1 MPENAAA
8 EGGFGLGAGEAF
20 GGGVGTG
27 SVSASDVGGAFG
39 GGTAADFGG
48 GEGRGGF
55 SNPAAQA
62 AAASNAVSAAEA
74 VFSNAGIQ
82 NGILGMMGLAPGMP
96 AGSPAQSMAPSL
108 SAPAPAQGFNPED
121 VFGMMA
127 PSINPSTGGLLAG
140 SPTSGTAP
148 AVDNSSYA
156 MPEIAAPNV
165 SMPSVPAQIYAPPV
179 SPGPPPES
187 AFRDQSFNP
196 EAAFGMMAPSM
207 NPTTGGLLTGNMAMD
222 TAPVADTAPAMQDP
236 IASYGTGTSAMSV
249 DPAAI
254 GGDLTGI
261 LGTPSQAPSVA
272 TTAPA
277 SVSPASAPEMS
288 QSMTSR
294 PQARPTDDR
303 SFLGRVVDDVQMAL
317 SVNPFA
323 SREQQAQSL
332 IDRGWNPTDVSN
344 FMARSINTDRAS
356 RAAVENA
363 IGARDYTPEQQKP
376 AVPTSA
382 AVASTPQGFFVPRRA
397 MRGY

>member
-8 EGGFGLGAGEAF
+8 EGGSGLSASEAF
-20 GGGVGTG
+20 GGAVGTG
-27 SVSASDVGGAFG
+27 SVSASAVGGAFG

-55 SNPAAQA
+55 SSPAAQA

-108 SAPAPAQGFNPED
+108 SAPTPAQGFNPED

-196 EAAFGMMAPSM
+196 EAVFGMMAPSM

-222 TAPVADTAPAMQDP
+222 AAPVADTAPAMQDA

-249 DPAAI
+249 NPADI

-261 LGTPSQAPSVA
+261 LGTPAVSTSAPV
-272 TTAPA
+272 
-277 SVSPASAPEMS
+277 SVSPASAPAMS

-303 SFLGRVVDDVQMAL
+303 SFMGRVVDDVQMAL

-363 IGARDYTPEQQKP
+363 IGARDYIPEQAAP
-376 AVPTSA
+376 VLPTSS
-382 AVASTPQGFFVPRRA
+382 AVASAPQGFFVPRRA